1 MTDKAN
7 EFLEHYGV
15 KGMKWGVRRTDAQLA
30 RSAKKDPN
38 TPEGA
43 VRAKRKSAVSNR
55 RTISD
60 KDLDAL
66 VDRLKKEKQLKDL
79 VDEDVA
85 PGKKFA
91 KNIINDSGNKIL
103 KGVVISAAVIGLK
116 QVTKATLGK
125 EAADHVNIKK

>member
-79 VDEDVA
+79 VDGDVS

-91 KNIINDSGNKIL
+91 KNVVHDSGNKVL
-103 KGVVISAAVIGLK
+103 KGLATGVGIFAAKKVVSATFG
-116 QVTKATLGK
+116 
-125 EAADHVNIKK
+125 EAAAEGVKVKK